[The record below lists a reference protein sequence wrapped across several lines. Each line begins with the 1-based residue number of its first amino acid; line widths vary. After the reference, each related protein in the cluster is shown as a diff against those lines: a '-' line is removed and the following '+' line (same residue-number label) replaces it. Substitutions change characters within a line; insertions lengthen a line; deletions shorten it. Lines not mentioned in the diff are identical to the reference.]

1 MDALAV
7 ALVALFALF
16 GMACLTVVILGL
28 PGTWILLAVA
38 AGTELVDASLGGPA
52 VTFGWGLLLGCAAL
66 AGLGEAF
73 EAAAGAVGARMGGAS
88 RRGMVGALVGGILGA
103 IVLTPLVPAPLLG
116 TLLGAALGTFLGAWI
131 GESTGP
137 ERRRRRDRF
146 RASLAAVLGSLAGRL
161 GKLVP
166 GIAVW
171 VLLVRAAWLH
181 AV

>member
-7 ALVALFALF
+7 LLVALFALF
-16 GMACLTVVILGL
+16 GLACLAVVILGL

-38 AGTELVDASLGGPA
+38 AGVELLDATLGGPA
-52 VTFGWGLLLGCAAL
+52 VTFGWGLLLVCAVL

-103 IVLTPLVPAPLLG
+103 ILLTPLVPVPLLG
-116 TLLGAALGTFLGAWI
+116 TLLGAAIGTFVGAWI

-137 ERRRRRDRF
+137 VRRHRRDTL
-146 RASLAAVLGSLAGRL
+146 RASLSAVLGSLAGRL

-166 GIAVW
+166 GTAVW
-171 VLLVRAAWLH
+171 VLLVRAAWL
-181 AV
+181 